1 MRFIVGVEL
10 AIPVVD
16 RLVLL
21 QEDLDD
27 SVRQLNGE
35 ARWTPAEQIRLN
47 LKIFEDLDAAALPR
61 IRELLAAFCRA
72 LRPFSF
78 ETAGTRGFPD
88 DTHPRLILTDAQDEG
103 NVLVA
108 LREHLER
115 ASELIGFSQDSRP
128 WEPAVL
134 IGRVLT
140 PGAPADFRGL
150 LNAYRE
156 TRYGPSACRE
166 LVLYRSEVVGRRARV
181 RTVDRFALGS
191 GE

>member
-1 MRFIVGVEL
+1 MRFVVGVEL

-21 QEDLDD
+21 QEDLDE
-27 SVRQLNGE
+27 SIRQLNGV

-47 LKIFEDLDAAALPR
+47 LKVFEDLDADALPR
-61 IRELLAAFCRA
+61 VRELLVAFCKA

-78 ETAGTRGFPD
+78 ETVGTRGFPD
-88 DTHPRLILTDAQDEG
+88 DETPRLILADARDEG

-115 ASELIGFSQDSRP
+115 ASELIGFSQDARS
-128 WEPAVL
+128 WEPSVL
-134 IGRVLT
+134 VGRVTT
-140 PGAPADFRGL
+140 PNGPANFRGL
-150 LNAYRE
+150 LNAYRN
-156 TRYGPSACRE
+156 TVYGPSACRE
-166 LVLYRSEVVGRRARV
+166 LVLYRSEIIGQRARI